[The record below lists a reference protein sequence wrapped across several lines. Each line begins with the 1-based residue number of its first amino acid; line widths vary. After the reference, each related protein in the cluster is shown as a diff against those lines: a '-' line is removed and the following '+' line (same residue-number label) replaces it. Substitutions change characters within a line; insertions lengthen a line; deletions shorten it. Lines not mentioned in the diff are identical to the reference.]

1 MVGDIV
7 THQNGMMMMT
17 RFIWALYWVGLV
29 AGVLGVSLGLL
40 SSDPWNVWN
49 AVAVPTVLW
58 GGALM
63 AVVLR
68 KFVRS
73 S

>member
-1 MVGDIV
+1 VTFV
-7 THQNGMMMMT
+7 THQNGMMMT

-68 KFVRS
+68 KFARS